1 MNKYIH
7 SHLPQLHIHVVQEL
21 RLENQHFSIVWDNND
36 FYLNEFRSGLSAQE
50 WNNDS
55 IWQVTCI
62 KKDLNIDTSVMMLG
76 HMTPAG

>member
-50 WNNDS
+50 
-55 IWQVTCI
+55 
-62 KKDLNIDTSVMMLG
+62 
-76 HMTPAG
+76 